1 LLYLFIFFQ
10 KMFSEDLPLPV
21 VSTGEGVPYKIP
33 GAFSKPP
40 PKAPRKRAAA
50 AAAAASTSADAP
62 TIPGEE
68 SDTTQQKK
76 TRKPRTLKPV
86 VSSNNTDVEET
97 YSTQQVPSLRPRM
110 TKTRVPVQ
118 DDLEKPLI
126 PVDQTLMT
134 TNVDLPL
141 PRVSS
146 RPTKEK
152 VVAVQEGQPFPLESV
167 PKVAPTSS
175 PKKIKMS
182 LGGGKILSFDE
193 WTASL
198 STPSPMVAADP
209 VSFQMEWLGGF
220 QRYIYMVLSAVYTND
235 TVRAMAVESD
245 MLRIWRR
252 AFTDRS
258 FAADNYETLETIGD
272 KALSVAFAKY
282 VYAKKPEVT
291 PRELSNFIMYYMSN
305 RFQPII
311 SADLKMETWILF
323 GKEVAKER
331 TSATTKSIKEDIFE
345 AFCGALEAVATLIHS
360 KLVDRGEYE
369 TAALHAPSGGDAM
382 RRFVETLFNH
392 YGLNDKFSRN
402 AAKTTIGEIGTI
414 FGMRNRNIYF
424 SQGPSGFSV
433 IIPEDLAVVLEATEG
448 VVGPL
453 SRVVVAG
460 YPSEEE
466 AANAALEVLEAAG
479 IDDRWIATRRE
490 EKGLEFIVPSVR
502 DTLVAL
508 TKAVYPKLVF
518 EIPISSKSADGSFT
532 MVLSGVTRED
542 QRNVLASGRGISVP
556 ELKTRLANEVIQK
569 MS

>member
-1 LLYLFIFFQ
+1 
-10 KMFSEDLPLPV
+10 MFSEDLPLPV

-50 AAAAASTSADAP
+50 AAAVVSESTEAP
-62 TIPGEE
+62 TKGEE

-86 VSSNNTDVEET
+86 VSSINNDEEET
-97 YSTQQVPSLRPRM
+97 YSSQQVPSLRPRM

-118 DDLEKPLI
+118 DDLGKPLI
-126 PVDQTLMT
+126 PVDQTLTT
-134 TNVDLPL
+134 TNFDLPL

-152 VVAVQEGQPFPLESV
+152 VAAVQEEPHFPLESV

-220 QRYIYMVLSAVYTND
+220 QRYIYMILSAVYTND

-311 SADLKMETWILF
+311 STDLKMETWILF

-345 AFCGALEAVATLIHS
+345 AFCGALEAVATLVHS

-424 SQGPSGFSV
+424 SQSPSGFSV

-490 EKGLEFIVPSVR
+490 EKGLEFIFPSVR